1 MEDGIDFDADSI
13 AEAAKDVEH
22 DDEEEPPEDDD
33 ALPPEDDDAL
43 SSSSHFLH
51 RAAIAVT
58 RAVTSKVP
66 KLTKTQVWEAQNG
79 KQ

>member
-33 ALPPEDDDAL
+33 ALPPEDDNAL
-43 SSSSHFLH
+43 SSLLDFLCH
-51 RAAIAVT
+51 TAITVT
-58 RAVTSKVP
+58 PAVTSKVP